1 MEYAQLSSAKSSL
14 EQQVAELQERLQ
26 ERENEVA
33 KQTER
38 TKELE
43 EALSDVQTDSKRAAT
58 EQISA
63 KSAGDSQVLV
73 LNSRLK
79 VLQASL
85 EEKQ

>member
-63 KSAGDSQVLV
+63 KSANGFLVAKWSSLKCRLIASGD
-73 LNSRLK
+73 RLT
-79 VLQASL
+79 
-85 EEKQ
+85 